1 MKASATEET
10 AMTGQQGDGRSD
22 RRRLARWLVA
32 ALAVALLVAV
42 LPAMASATDYCVAP
56 NTSCGGSNVATF
68 EQALDLA
75 DNATDADRVFLG
87 AATYTSPTANGYR
100 YDKLDSPVEII
111 GQGDGQT
118 VLTSPTGGNAVLWLF
133 GGTGT
138 SVHDL
143 TIRLPQN
150 AFGGLSGLRTTNT
163 ARRIEVVEA
172 PTQANPRNGVDL
184 ESGGTLEDS
193 NVTLGHVQN
202 TIAVLIDLGGGAVR
216 GSVLSARTGVNSND
230 GGTIERSRVTGS
242 GTGVENVRNVM
253 TIRSS
258 LIRFTDG
265 DGSAGIYADP
275 QLGSHP
281 TIDADGVTV
290 IGPNLPDTWGAE
302 VNTFVY
308 PAESGDV
315 NLTNSVIRGVSTP
328 LGAFAA
334 GSGQAK
340 VAASYSDY
348 DPSGNST
355 SGANAS
361 ITQADVANVGDARFV
376 DAPGGDFRLR
386 PDSPLIDAGDPATSQ
401 GLDLDANPLVGDGNA
416 DGIAR
421 RDMGAFELPPAVGGG
436 QQAVGGGQQGGEAAA
451 DTEPPIVS
459 AFRADPSLFAV
470 ARASTTIAAGIA
482 RGTRFRYTL
491 SEDSRVAL
499 TIQRALA
506 GRRRGGECLRPT
518 PQLRH
523 AKRCT
528 RYRTI
533 GTLSRSA
540 KQGANRTRF
549 TGKIG
554 TRALRPGGYRARLIA
569 TDAAANRS
577 TPHAAR
583 FRIAGS

>member
-1 MKASATEET
+1 MKAHWLVPGLAAT
-10 AMTGQQGDGRSD
+10 
-22 RRRLARWLVA
+22 LVA
-32 ALAVALLVAV
+32 AV
-42 LPAMASATDYCVAP
+42 LPTMASAADYCVAP
-56 NTSCGGSNVATF
+56 NISCGGTNVATF

-75 DNATDADRVFLG
+75 DNATNADRVFLG
-87 AATYTSPTANGYR
+87 AATYPAPIASGYH

-111 GQGDGQT
+111 GQGEGQT
-118 VLTSPTGGNAVLWLF
+118 VLTSPTVGNSAVLSLF

-150 AFGGLSGLRTTNT
+150 ASGGFSGLRTKNT
-163 ARRIEVVEA
+163 AQRIEVIEA
-172 PTQANPRNGVDL
+172 STQANPRNGVEL

-193 NVTLGHVQN
+193 SVMLGNAQS
-202 TIAVLIDLGGGAVR
+202 TTAVLIDLGGGAVR

-281 TIDADGVTV
+281 TINADGVTV

-302 VNTFVY
+302 VDTFVY

-315 NLTNSVIRGVSTP
+315 NLTNAIIRGASTP
-328 LGAFAA
+328 LGATAA
-334 GSGQAK
+334 GSGYAK

-361 ITQADVANVGDARFV
+361 ITQANVANVGDAKFV
-376 DAPGGDFRLR
+376 DAAGGDYHLR

-401 GLDLDANPLVGDGNA
+401 GLDLDANPLVSDGNA

-421 RDMGAFELPPAVGGG
+421 RDMGAFELLPAAGGG
-436 QQAVGGGQQGGEAAA
+436 QQPASGQQPSGGGQQGGEAAA
-451 DTEPPIVS
+451 DTQPPLVS

-470 ARASTTIAAGIA
+470 ALASTPIGAGIA
-482 RGTRFRYTL
+482 RGTASAT
-491 SEDSRVAL
+491 
-499 TIQRALA
+499 
-506 GRRRGGECLRPT
+506 
-518 PQLRH
+518 
-523 AKRCT
+523 
-528 RYRTI
+528 
-533 GTLSRSA
+533 RSA
-540 KQGANRTRF
+540 RTR
-549 TGKIG
+549 
-554 TRALRPGGYRARLIA
+554 A
-569 TDAAANRS
+569 
-577 TPHAAR
+577 
-583 FRIAGS
+583 